1 MPALNTPGMLQR
13 NNGENS
19 GPIFLTHTPKNF
31 EAATRE
37 SQKQAG
43 PNSLSYYLG
52 QRKIQ
57 INLLIMCFIWLSTSF
72 NFYLIQFLI
81 NTFDQVYESALGSAT
96 SEVLAYAFAG
106 LLY

>member
-1 MPALNTPGMLQR
+1 
-13 NNGENS
+13 
-19 GPIFLTHTPKNF
+19 
-31 EAATRE
+31 
-37 SQKQAG
+37 
-43 PNSLSYYLG
+43 
-52 QRKIQ
+52 
-57 INLLIMCFIWLSTSF
+57 MCFIWLSTSF